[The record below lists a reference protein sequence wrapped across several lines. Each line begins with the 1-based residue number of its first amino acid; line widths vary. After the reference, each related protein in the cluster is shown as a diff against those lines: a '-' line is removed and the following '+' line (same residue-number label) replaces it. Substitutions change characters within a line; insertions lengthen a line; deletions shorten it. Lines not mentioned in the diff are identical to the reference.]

1 MAFSEIG
8 IEGLLLFEPKIWG
21 DDRGFFFESYN
32 KDTFSQAGISCE
44 FVQDNQSFS
53 SYGVL
58 RGLHYQCGE
67 HSQSKMVSVLEGE
80 VLDVV
85 VDLREESK
93 TYGKTYSVRLSRENK
108 RQLFIP
114 RRFAHGFV
122 VLSETAL
129 FFYKCDNLYN
139 KASEGGILFNDPILN
154 IEWEIDLK
162 DAILSGKDMEL
173 PHFGHHRIP

>member
-1 MAFSEIG
+1 MAFSETG

-154 IEWEIDLK
+154 IDWEIDLK

>member
-1 MAFSEIG
+1 MAFSETG

-21 DDRGFFFESYN
+21 DDRGFFYESYN

-154 IEWEIDLK
+154 IDWEIDLK

>member
-154 IEWEIDLK
+154 IDWEIDLK

>member
-1 MAFSEIG
+1 
-8 IEGLLLFEPKIWG
+8 
-21 DDRGFFFESYN
+21 
-32 KDTFSQAGISCE
+32 
-44 FVQDNQSFS
+44 
-53 SYGVL
+53 
-58 RGLHYQCGE
+58 
-67 HSQSKMVSVLEGE
+67 SKMVSVLEGE

-154 IEWEIDLK
+154 IDWEIDLK